1 MLCALPMQTTDRT
14 DKTKMP
20 ESYAAMALVAPRT
33 FEQQQRLLTPL
44 AANEVWLRVRTTG
57 VCGTDIAIYKGQ
69 YKVPLPRV
77 LGHEFC
83 AEVAHIGDQ
92 VPPSWLGRRVVAEIN
107 NACPEIKANTNCP
120 SCGRL
125 HPNHCAKRTVTGIIQ
140 ADGAFA
146 EYVRVPVA
154 TLHALPDEISDE
166 IAIFVEPMA
175 AALQTFVM
183 RPLVN
188 GERVAVLGA
197 GRLGLLIIA
206 AAQAS
211 GAQVIAITRSEI
223 RKQWALNFGAE
234 AVFSPHQDTE
244 QDLRS
249 VFHGH
254 LADVVVEATGTP
266 EGLAEATRLVRPRGT
281 ICLKTTSGVPSEID
295 LTKIVVDEIQLSGS
309 RCGPFA
315 SAIHFLE
322 QTRIPLQRFL
332 TERFPLA
339 QLASAMKAAK
349 QPGKVLVYP
358 ILEK

>member
-1 MLCALPMQTTDRT
+1 
-14 DKTKMP
+14 MP
-20 ESYAAMALVAPRT
+20 ESYTAMTLVAPRT
-33 FEQQQRLLTPL
+33 FEQQQRQIGPL
-44 AANEVWLRVRTTG
+44 APHEVWLRVRTTG

-83 AEVAHIGDQ
+83 AEVARIGEQ

-107 NACPEIKANTNCP
+107 NACPEVKANANCGT
-120 SCGRL
+120 CGRL
-125 HPNHCAKRTVTGIIQ
+125 HPNHCPKRTVTGIIR

-146 EYVRVPVA
+146 EYVRVPFA

-166 IAIFVEPMA
+166 IGVFVEPMA
-175 AALQTFVM
+175 AALQTFVI
-183 RPLVN
+183 RPLAN
-188 GERVAVLGA
+188 GERVLVLGA

-206 AAQAS
+206 AARAS
-211 GAQVIAITRSEI
+211 GAQVVAVTRSAI
-223 RKQWALNFGAE
+223 RQQFALHFGAE
-234 AVFSPHQDTE
+234 AVFAPHE
-244 QDLRS
+244 HLEEDLRS
-249 VFHGH
+249 VFHGQ

-266 EGLAEATRLVRPRGT
+266 EGLLEATRLVRPRGT
-281 ICLKTTSGVPSEID
+281 ICLKTTTGVPSEID

-322 QTRIPLQRFL
+322 QTRAPLQRFL

-358 ILEK
+358 MLEN